1 MLWYSR
7 DDLPEEPWVVFC
19 CTICNSTD
27 RLIPFRL
34 TFEPGIA
41 LWEQIVYAARKAV
54 VSGQMR
60 PGDAFPSVRA
70 LSTELK
76 INPNTAH
83 KVVAFLLAEGLLEVR
98 VGLGTVVAQ
107 RPRSTATERSRLLMK
122 EVEQLVV
129 EAKRLG
135 LDLDEV
141 RSAIESH
148 WDRLTDPA
156 EEITGAKK
164 RS

>member
-1 MLWYSR
+1 
-7 DDLPEEPWVVFC
+7 
-19 CTICNSTD
+19 
-27 RLIPFRL
+27 LIPFGL